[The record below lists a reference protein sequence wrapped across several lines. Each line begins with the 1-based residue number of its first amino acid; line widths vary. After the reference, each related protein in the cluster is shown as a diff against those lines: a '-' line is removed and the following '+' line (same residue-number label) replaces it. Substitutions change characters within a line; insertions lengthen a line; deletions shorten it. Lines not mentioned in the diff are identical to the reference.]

1 MMFEFASVVK
11 DLSKDYHEND
21 AWPVFIDN
29 LVEWINKKQSQT
41 GLLTNISLC
50 SCAHLLKK
58 TAINFLKL

>member
-41 GLLTNISLC
+41 V
-50 SCAHLLKK
+50 
-58 TAINFLKL
+58 

>member
-41 GLLTNISLC
+41 VWIEC
-50 SCAHLLKK
+50 VKLKWLIFSI
-58 TAINFLKL
+58 ALFII